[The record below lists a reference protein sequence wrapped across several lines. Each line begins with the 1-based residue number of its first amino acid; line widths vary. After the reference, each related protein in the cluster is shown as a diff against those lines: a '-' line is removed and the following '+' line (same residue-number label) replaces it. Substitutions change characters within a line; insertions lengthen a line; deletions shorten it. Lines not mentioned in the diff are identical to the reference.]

1 MVLVCP
7 AHEAGLE
14 KGAGLWDK
22 AGPDA
27 TPVSLC

>member
-7 AHEAGLE
+7 AQAAGLE
-14 KGAGLWDK
+14 KGARLWDK